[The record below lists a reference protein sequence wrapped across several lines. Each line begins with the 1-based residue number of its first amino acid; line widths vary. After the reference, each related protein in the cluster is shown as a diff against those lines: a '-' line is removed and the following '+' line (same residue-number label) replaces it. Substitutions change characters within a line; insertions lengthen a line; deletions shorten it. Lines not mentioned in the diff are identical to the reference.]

1 VVNADDPTDK
11 FSIEIEAH
19 ALDHGDKAP
28 GKALS
33 YAKKYAVLKLLDIE
47 TGEDEEGRPD
57 QHADKAMPEKLVA
70 DFIASISE
78 SANVEDLQ
86 KRSRPPTAP
95 RRRWTTKR
103 RWIDHRGE
111 GQAANPPLRR
121 MKIIDFPQGSEE
133 WRAARAG
140 LVTASRMCDV
150 VAKIKTGE
158 AAARRDYRSQLV
170 VEILTGQPQDDG
182 YMNDEMRWGVEYE
195 PFGALCLRGRA
206 GGAGRQGRAGDAPDH
221 RARGRVTRRP
231 GRLDGVLEIKCPK
244 TATHLQY
251 LMDGALPSKYEPQ
264 VMWQLACTGR
274 QWAEFVS
281 FDPRLPEKM
290 RLFKVRVQRD
300 EKRIAELEAEVL
312 SFLRDL
318 DRMLETVRRF
328 A

>member
-1 VVNADDPTDK
+1 V
-11 FSIEIEAH
+11 
-19 ALDHGDKAP
+19 
-28 GKALS
+28 
-33 YAKKYAVLKLLDIE
+33 
-47 TGEDEEGRPD
+47 R
-57 QHADKAMPEKLVA
+57 
-70 DFIASISE
+70 
-78 SANVEDLQ
+78 
-86 KRSRPPTAP
+86 
-95 RRRWTTKR
+95 
-103 RWIDHRGE
+103 
-111 GQAANPPLRR
+111 
-121 MKIIDFPQGSEE
+121 IIDFPQGSEE

-170 VEILTGQPQDDG
+170 AEILTAQPQDDG
-182 YMNDEMRWGVEYE
+182 FMNDEMRWGVEYE
-195 PFGALCLRGRA
+195 PFARSAFEVAAEVLVDKVGLVLHPTIERA
-206 GGAGRQGRAGDAPDH
+206 AASPD
-221 RARGRVTRRP
+221 GLV
-231 GRLDGVLEIKCPK
+231 GSDGVLEIKCPK

-290 RLFKVRVQRD
+290 RLFRVRVKRD

-312 SFLRDL
+312 SFLKDL